1 MPREMTYYLEG
12 RGLNYKSCA
21 KSPTIINTTCVPPF
35 PLLLHLQPLLSFHLP
50 SGPRLIPI
58 STYQSFPNFALAVV
72 I

>member
-21 KSPTIINTTCVPPF
+21 KTPAIINTTCVPPF
-35 PLLLHLQPLLSFHLP
+35 LRMLHLQPLLSCYLP
-50 SGPRLIPI
+50 RGPRLIPI